1 VVQKGAPGSREF
13 NAVHAAGYQRNAD
26 FLLEIA
32 YLPAEGRLRR
42 MQAFLCRQGEAS
54 LLGDGDEIAEVT

>member
-1 VVQKGAPGSREF
+1 
-13 NAVHAAGYQRNAD
+13 VHAAGYQRNAD

-42 MQAFLCRQGEAS
+42 MQAFLCRQRQAS
-54 LLGDGDEIAEVT
+54 LLGDDDEIAEVT